1 MRNKALSCCDIL
13 KQFSRLF
20 TTGKA
25 GAVCA
30 GRNEHAAALCVAPE
44 SENYSAVMQATASFL
59 ISLKQGQKLDQQ
71 GFHKD
76 TTLSG
81 VWVPRLCNDEGQQ
94 RSQKTSGITQPE

>member
-1 MRNKALSCCDIL
+1 MRNKAPSCCDIL

-20 TTGKA
+20 TPGKA

-30 GRNEHAAALCVAPE
+30 ARSECAAALCMAPE
-44 SENYSAVMQATASFL
+44 AENYSAVMQVTASFL

-76 TTLSG
+76 TILSR
-81 VWVPRLCNDEGQQ
+81 VQVPRL
-94 RSQKTSGITQPE
+94 